1 MNILSEVL
9 SHIGFEGR
17 KIATGCELE
26 RKVSAHDVQ
35 KAFLE
40 NLHIAGYFNE
50 ASILEAVN
58 FIRRQNHS
66 NHDSFEKIMEILAN
80 CGASAKHPQKFN
92 ANILFDNFSNHGS
105 FLSEIDLKNI
115 IIFLAR
121 KAFGRL
127 AGQERSELQKHLWGE
142 IYGHSYL
149 ENAEKLGLILE
160 EKPPE
165 KKYDET
171 WIQGSAYCNM
181 RDRVL
186 YTKKLRDEGYDLG
199 FIRLLSGERE
209 LWLEIDSISKEKLLE
224 LAQKNNINV
233 VGFEERLV
241 NNCARTYP
249 KYGAGEVRKVTEGMA
264 AKEIYREI
272 FNVEIN
278 DELVIDAKIYDNSS
292 RVTTASVTADL
303 VSKKFAPKILENQFL
318 EKEIKI
324 LIVTNQPHVE
334 RQTLT
339 NQRAVMNELKKLNIK
354 KKIIFHGCGSKSIS
368 SIAEIHSEFGALVS
382 EKYMLQ
388 LQKDK
393 AHMIKILR
401 KISMK

>member
-17 KIATGCELE
+17 KIGHGCEME
-26 RKVSAHDVQ
+26 KRISTHDVQ

-50 ASILEAVN
+50 DSIAQAVH
-58 FIRRQNHS
+58 FIRRQNHN
-66 NHDSFEKIMEILAN
+66 NHDSFEKIMEILAV
-80 CGASAKHPQKFN
+80 CGASEKHPQKFN
-92 ANILFDNFSNHGS
+92 ANILFDNFSHHGS

-115 IIFLAR
+115 IVFLAR
-121 KAFGRL
+121 KAFGR
-127 AGQERSELQKHLWGE
+127 APGQERSELQRQLWAE
-142 IYGHSYL
+142 VYGHNYL
-149 ENAEKLGLILE
+149 ENAEKLGLILQ

-171 WIQGSAYCNM
+171 WIQGSAYHNM

-186 YTKKLRDEGYDLG
+186 YAKSLQDEGYDLG

-209 LWLEIDSISKEKLLE
+209 LWLEIDRISEEQLILL
-224 LAQKNNINV
+224 AKKNNIKV
-233 VGFEERLV
+233 VGFEKRQV
-241 NNCARTYP
+241 NHHLRTYL
-249 KYGAGEVRKVTEGMA
+249 KYGEGERRKVTEGMA
-264 AKEIYREI
+264 AREIYSEV

-278 DELVIDAKIYDNSS
+278 DDLVIDAKIHDNAS

-303 VSKKFAPKILENQFL
+303 VNQKFAAKILNNQFL

-339 NQRAVMNELKKLNIK
+339 NKRVALGELKKYNIK
-354 KKIIFHGCGSKSIS
+354 QKIIFHGAGRKSIS

-382 EKYMLQ
+382 EKYMQQ
-388 LQKDK
+388 LQNDK

-401 KISMK
+401 KISK